1 MRIVAIPVKN
11 KLEWTAPLVEHL
23 LLHDEIDEL
32 WIYDNGSTD
41 RTADWV
47 ANRRRIDKRLHRVE
61 AINMPLYHMWNMMI
75 EIANV
80 KSDKCDL
87 AILNNDIR
95 LPPFAIR
102 DMASC
107 AREANFQ
114 IATVDPVRTGLY
126 SYHLE
131 WWDRE
136 YALPRPCDPYCEEV
150 GLGFRAGWAFVLAA
164 EFWKDQEYA
173 IHPDY
178 NIYYG
183 DDDLY
188 RRAMDRGGRAC
199 IVRGIGSDHAESQSG
214 WSQKVEDWE
223 KDKQIFERLWNVTSS
238 AT

>member
-23 LLHDEIDEL
+23 LLHDDIDEL

-41 RTADWV
+41 RTADWI
-47 ANRRRIDKRLHRVE
+47 ANRRRMDKRLHR
-61 AINMPLYHMWNMMI
+61 IDSPGMGIYDMWNLMI
-75 EIANV
+75 EMANI
-80 KSDKCDL
+80 KSDKTDL

-95 LPPFAIR
+95 LPPYAIR
-102 DMASC
+102 DIAAL
-107 AREANFQ
+107 AREGNFQ

-126 SYHLE
+126 SYHIE
-131 WWDRE
+131 WWNRN
-136 YALPRPCDPYCEEV
+136 YALPKPCEPYCEKV
-150 GLGFRAGWAFVLAA
+150 SLGFRAGWAFVLAA

-178 NIYYG
+178 KIYYG

-188 RRAMDRGGRAC
+188 RRAMDRGGSAC

-214 WSQKVEDWE
+214 WSQKAEDWN
-223 KDKQIFERLWNVTSS
+223 KDKDVFERLWGS
-238 AT
+238 